1 MLKEKVTELIQNTTA
16 YGAPKLLRS
25 KNIFNRVL
33 WLSFILLSNV
43 FACIYIYSYMVD
55 YLNYN
60 VVTVVSTEY
69 DPPTEFPTVTFCSME
84 FFLYNNLTSFPHSF
98 IAFTGDPSVSTHPEN
113 HFESFM
119 SPLGKCYRFNSGK
132 NMNNETIPI
141 KNSNFGGR
149 FDEFHLDVYAPKGLN
164 IWIHNKTA
172 PPLIGGHDEIIVL
185 PGYNNFISVERTF
198 EYKLG
203 EPYNQCLKDVS
214 SFDKNKTLINYFL
227 EKNQSYKQVNCLDL
241 CFEMFYIQNNPCQCN
256 ETELGNIW
264 LICYWLHS
272 QTDTL
277 ESQNISECTLNYRI
291 NFTSKKL
298 TQMCSD
304 YCRIECDSITYSI
317 SINTANL
324 TENLSAQHT
333 QINVFYK
340 SLKYTS
346 ITQQP
351 ETTWFRLI
359 SNMGGCLSL
368 FVGLSFV
375 SIFEIIEIVSEIIF
389 FLFSKMRAKS
399 NNDIEINESLE
410 LKISQQIKQSSEIIE
425 LKRKL
430 DEFNKQLDE
439 FKIKPFQLENHS
451 TGSKRVM
458 MVEI

>member
-1 MLKEKVTELIQNTTA
+1 MLKEKVIELIQNTTA
-16 YGAPKLLRS
+16 YGIPKLIRS
-25 KNIFNRVL
+25 RNLFNKVL
-33 WLSFILLSNV
+33 WLSFILLSSI
-43 FACIYIYSYMVD
+43 FACIYIYMYMVD
-55 YLNYN
+55 YFNFN

-69 DPPTEFPTVTFCSME
+69 DPPTEFPTVTFCSMAL
-84 FFLYNNLTSFPHSF
+84 FLYDNLTNFPPSF
-98 IAFTGDPSVSTHPEN
+98 ISFTGDTSVSMHPEN

-119 SPLGKCYRFNSGK
+119 SPIGKCYRFNSGK
-132 NMNNETIPI
+132 NMKNETIPI

-149 FDEFHLDVYAPKGLN
+149 FDEFYLEIYAPKGLN
-164 IWIHNKTA
+164 IWIHNKTS

-214 SFDKNKTLINYFL
+214 KFEKNKTIIDYFL
-227 EKNQSYKQVNCLDL
+227 ERNQSYTQVKCLDI

-264 LICYWLHS
+264 MICYWLHT
-272 QTDTL
+272 QTDSV
-277 ESQNISECTLNYRI
+277 ESQMISECTLNYRL

-324 TENLSAQHT
+324 TENLLAQHT
-333 QINVFYK
+333 EIHVFYK

-346 ITQQP
+346 IVQQA

-375 SIFEIIEIVSEIIF
+375 SIFEVVEISFEILF
-389 FLFSKMRAKS
+389 FLFSKLRPKQNHDS
-399 NNDIEINESLE
+399 EINESLE
-410 LKISQQIKQSSEIIE
+410 LKINQQIKQSAEIIE
-425 LKRKL
+425 LKKKL
-430 DEFNKQLDE
+430 DELNKQLDE
-439 FKIKPFQLENHS
+439 FKIKPFQLNDHS
-451 TGSKRVM
+451 TASKRLM
-458 MVEI
+458 IVEI